1 MTQVTHGPFKGLEV
15 PESEVRPLLDE
26 AGHPIIRDGK
36 EVMTWGVH
44 HRTKHVLEKFSP
56 IDGWSIR
63 VTHELGAFNIPD
75 PTTMVLSAD
84 GSGPVP
90 ALQPTVLFVAELR
103 DPKERVIADASLT
116 KVINAPFSWQA
127 GQTAVRG
134 ALYDALGL
142 TLPFDVQDGEPSHQQ
157 SKSKPVTSQRNGVTA
172 VASTGHE
179 SKLAPAA
186 QAMVDA
192 LGSGAGAGTGVTEVA
207 QAATSSPA
215 SQESVSTN
223 AGAGKAAPEV
233 SLEGMES
240 AEGSATAT
248 GQDRAVVRAITTAQ
262 NTQPNN
268 AELSPNVLR
277 QAIARAKVMGVEVPQ
292 FKNNDELR
300 EFYKSLSARRVPPT
314 TNVA

>member
-1 MTQVTHGPFKGLEV
+1 MTTVTHGPFQGLEV

-26 AGHPIIRDGK
+26 VGHPIIRDGK
-36 EVMTWGVH
+36 ELMTWGVH

-56 IDGWSIR
+56 LEGWSIR

-75 PTTMVLSAD
+75 PTTMVWSPD
-84 GSGPVP
+84 GTSQVP

-103 DPKERVIADASLT
+103 DPKDRVIADASLT

-142 TLPFDVQDGEPSHQQ
+142 TLPFDVQDGEPTHQQ
-157 SKSKPVTSQRNGVTA
+157 PKPKQVVSQRNGVTA
-172 VASTGHE
+172 IASTGHQ

-192 LGSGAGAGTGVTEVA
+192 VGSDAGVGTGEMETA
-207 QAATSSPA
+207 PAAASSPA
-215 SQESVSTN
+215 AQESVPTVADAAN
-223 AGAGKAAPEV
+223 AAPEA
-233 SLEGMES
+233 SPEANES
-240 AEGSATAT
+240 APASAAVS

-262 NTQPNN
+262 NPQPN
-268 AELSPNVLR
+268 AGELSQNVLR

>member
-1 MTQVTHGPFKGLEV
+1 MTQVTHGPFQGLEV

-26 AGHPIIRDGK
+26 VGRPIIRDGK
-36 EVMTWGVH
+36 ELMTWGVH

-63 VTHELGAFNIPD
+63 VTHEIGAFNIPD
-75 PTTMVLSAD
+75 PTTMVWVPD
-84 GSGPVP
+84 GSGQVP

-103 DPKERVIADASLT
+103 DPKDRVIADASLT

-157 SKSKPVTSQRNGVTA
+157 PKPKQVVSPRNGVTA
-172 VASTGHE
+172 IASTGHQ

-192 LGSGAGAGTGVTEVA
+192 VGSDAGAGTGVTEVA
-207 QAATSSPA
+207 PAATSSPV
-215 SQESVSTN
+215 SQESISAD
-223 AGAGKAAPEV
+223 AGAAKAAPEA
-233 SLEGMES
+233 SPEAMES
-240 AEGSATAT
+240 AAVSVAFT

-262 NTQPNN
+262 NTQPNS
-268 AELSPNVLR
+268 AELSANVLR

-292 FKNNDELR
+292 FNNNDELR